1 MDFSPVLEIIK
12 EVLQVPFS
20 YLLSPSKRVFVLYLV
35 TSGIIAYYV
44 FKSSKLKGN
53 FLRYIFNKKVWV
65 GKSALIDYGLI
76 FFNALVKVI
85 VLTPFFAF
93 ALYLANKTEFFLINK
108 FGEQNFGFTTMQIVI
123 SYTVLIVVVNDF
135 VTFIIHYIMHKVPFL
150 WEFHKIHHSATEL
163 NPFTQYRIHPVEL
176 IVNNL
181 GEVFS
186 KAILT
191 GIFLYLAE
199 GKVSIITFLGVNILN
214 FLFYFFGANLRHSH
228 VKLKYFNF
236 LEYFLISP
244 FQHQIHHSNN
254 PEHYDTNLGSRFA
267 FWDWMFG
274 TLRTSKTVSHIE
286 FGLGEEEDKYYD
298 SFLKNLVNPFIN
310 LKNKVFRKN
319 T

>member
-1 MDFSPVLEIIK
+1 MDVSPVLEIVK
-12 EVLQVPFS
+12 EILQVPFS

-44 FKSSKLKGN
+44 FKTGKFKGK
-53 FLRYIFNKKVWV
+53 FFHYIFNKKVWV
-65 GKSALIDYGLI
+65 GKSAFIDYGLI
-76 FFNALVKVI
+76 FFNALVKII
-85 VLTPFFAF
+85 VLAPFFAF
-93 ALYLANKTEFFLINK
+93 ALYLAQGTESHLITK
-108 FGEQNFGFTTMQIVI
+108 FGKSTYDFTTTQLVV
-123 SYTVLIVVVNDF
+123 SYTILIVVLNDF

-150 WEFHKIHHSATEL
+150 WEFHKIHHSATHL

-176 IVNNL
+176 IINNL

-186 KAILT
+186 KGCLT
-191 GIFLYLAE
+191 GVFLYLAS
-199 GKVSIITFLGVNILN
+199 GQISLLTFLGVNILN

-228 VKLKYFNF
+228 VKFKYFNF

-274 TLRTSKTVSHIE
+274 TLRTSKTVNHIE
-286 FGLGEEEDKYYD
+286 FGLGEDDDKHYD
-298 SFLKNLVNPFIN
+298 SFLKNLINPFIN
-310 LKNKVFRKN
+310 LKNKIIRKN